1 MWRIRLLDNL
11 IQAATWM
18 AGGLLILTILAVFY
32 YLFAESQYAF
42 RREFPFG
49 FRIALQSPNS
59 EYRDEVSMDP
69 TASLLA
75 AHREGTDELD
85 DAEDATR
92 LPPHDEL
99 ASMQPLVTA
108 TAQTADPA
116 QLRSDELFRDSMR
129 APKRAEQ
136 GERFLLLAFATPAY
150 DGDTMEL
157 AWEPD
162 VSFDPAYAP
171 YEFRLRLI
179 RAPEGV
185 RIDPIEIDLN
195 RQPKGRIALPVWK
208 ARRQEE
214 WLRGYLFELEARPTT
229 STTWATIQ
237 QFLKP
242 DWAPTILYARFGML
256 PLLLATL
263 LITALSMLFATPL
276 GIAAAVYL
284 SEQASSRV
292 REWFKPIL
300 EILAAIP
307 TVVLGYFGVMLI
319 APWLQRLFAE
329 GLQLTSGRGLLATA
343 LMMTVFILPTIISLS
358 EDALR
363 AVPNSLREGAEALG
377 LTLAE
382 RIRLVILPAAKS
394 GLIAALLLGV
404 ARVMGE
410 TMIVWILSG
419 GTPTMP
425 DFSSPTAA
433 LGTLVKPTRG
443 VPDTIAIEM
452 GNVEFESPH
461 YGHLF
466 LLGLTL
472 FVLTL
477 GINLLG
483 FVYRKR
489 AQLQL

>member
-1 MWRIRLLDNL
+1 
-11 IQAATWM
+11 
-18 AGGLLILTILAVFY
+18 
-32 YLFAESQYAF
+32 
-42 RREFPFG
+42 
-49 FRIALQSPNS
+49 
-59 EYRDEVSMDP
+59 
-69 TASLLA
+69 
-75 AHREGTDELD
+75 
-85 DAEDATR
+85 
-92 LPPHDEL
+92 
-99 ASMQPLVTA
+99 
-108 TAQTADPA
+108 
-116 QLRSDELFRDSMR
+116 MR
-129 APKRAEQ
+129 APKGAEQ
-136 GERFLLLAFATPAY
+136 GERFLLLAFALPHYT
-150 DGDTMEL
+150 GDTMQL

-162 VSFDPAYAP
+162 VSFDPAYCP
-171 YEFRLRLI
+171 YELRLRLL
-179 RAPEGV
+179 RAPKGV
-185 RIDPIEIDLN
+185 QVDPIEIDLR
-195 RQPKGRIALPVWK
+195 RQPKGRIELPVWK
-208 ARRQEE
+208 ARSQQE
-214 WLRGYLFELEARPTT
+214 WLQGYLFELEARPTT

-237 QFLKP
+237 QFLKA

-263 LITALSMLFATPL
+263 LITMLSVALATPL
-276 GIAAAVYL
+276 GLAAAVYL
-284 SEQASSRV
+284 SEQASPRV

-319 APWLQRLFAE
+319 APTLQQLFGEA
-329 GLQLTSGRGLLATA
+329 LQLSSGRGLLATA
-343 LMMTVFILPTIISLS
+343 LMMTVFILPTVISLS

-382 RIRLVILPAAKS
+382 RVRLVLLPAAKS
-394 GLIAALLLGV
+394 GLIAAGLLAI

-425 DFSSPTAA
+425 DFSSPAAA

-443 VPDTIAIEM
+443 IPDTIAIEM
-452 GNVEFESPH
+452 GNVEFESSH

-483 FVYRKR
+483 FAFRKR
-489 AQLQL
+489 AQVQL